1 MPFFVEC
8 NLEAGSNQ
16 YTFML
21 GGDEMLC
28 APGTIFNLTEC
39 ACVHDPNPY
48 TRTNPIVIVVRKLVS
63 VRVSLGV
70 DNCQLQTDGKLYK
83 LCHMLFHYHHLV
95 VRQYLK
101 PQSTS
106 CVNLKV
112 VLIDMLSVLDVVSP
126 ICDVLLLHVCQFS
139 EHHFKLHIS

>member
-48 TRTNPIVIVVRKLVS
+48 TRTYPIVIVVRQLVS
-63 VRVSLGV
+63 ARVSLGV
-70 DNCQLQTDGKLYK
+70 DNCQVQTEGNLYK
-83 LCHMLFHYHHLV
+83 LCHMLFRYH
-95 VRQYLK
+95 
-101 PQSTS
+101 PPGCAT
-106 CVNLKV
+106 
-112 VLIDMLSVLDVVSP
+112 I
-126 ICDVLLLHVCQFS
+126 FETS
-139 EHHFKLHIS
+139 EHKLCLFEGGPP